1 MKISDAHAV
10 AIFLAAF
17 VVAPLDS
24 HAMPPR
30 IQIDPVTVR
39 VVDAETGSPVAGAVV
54 AVAYPVYVE
63 SGRNWH
69 GPHYE
74 QSGDLHIAEA
84 ITDADGIATFEAF
97 TADPPPHG
105 SYLAHDV
112 PLLLIYKAGYQPAR
126 VTEEPRNDNYKGVM
140 DVPSAIT
147 SRFASE
153 GATVKLQHEQRE
165 GLTEVNR
172 NQAVGFME
180 GFLPKT
186 GSCRWRRFPT
196 LRTALEQSAKTR
208 PLLRSRLEMA
218 TSDPACAMQLAIAW
232 AGHADELHVDV
243 KALVSEGGYAVPSP
257 LSESANITIVANPD
271 GERGILFVKRS
282 GSDEKYSLR
291 LEGDRATLG
300 PLSLRKGEQITVD
313 FLNAKRIHGV
323 DPQISN

>member
-1 MKISDAHAV
+1 MKVSDAHAA

-17 VVAPLDS
+17 AVAPLDS
-24 HAMPPR
+24 HAMPSR
-30 IQIDPVTVR
+30 IQVDPVTVR
-39 VVDAETGSPVAGAVV
+39 VVDAETGSPIAGAV
-54 AVAYPVYVE
+54 AAIAYPVYVE

-74 QSGDLHIAEA
+74 QSEDLHIAEA
-84 ITDADGIATFEAF
+84 MTDANGTATFKAF
-97 TADPPPHG
+97 TADPPPRG
-105 SYLAHDV
+105 SYLRHDV

-140 DVPSAIT
+140 DVPAAIS

-153 GATVKLQHEQRE
+153 GVTVKLQHEQQE
-165 GLTEVNR
+165 GLTEVNL

-180 GFLPKT
+180 GFLPRT
-186 GSCRWRRFPT
+186 GSCRWMRFPT
-196 LRTALEQSAKTR
+196 LRTVLEQAAKTR
-208 PLLRSRLEMA
+208 RQLSKRLEMA
-218 TSDPACAMQLAIAW
+218 TSDLACAMHLAVAW

-243 KALVSEGGYAVPSP
+243 KALVSEGGHAVSSP
-257 LSESANITIVANPD
+257 LSESANITIVANTD
-271 GERGILFVKRS
+271 GERGTLFFHRS

-291 LEGDRATLG
+291 LNGDRATLG

-313 FLNAKRIHGV
+313 FPNVGRIHVV